1 MLGEDPTAE
10 INQVRERA
18 YGKRILRKPTKLHWR
33 AYPNDKGDFYTD
45 NKYMSGDEDPL
56 EAILKER
63 YA

>member
-1 MLGEDPTAE
+1 MEKEFFEANKATL
-10 INQVRERA
+10 
-18 YGKRILRKPTKLHWR
+18 

-63 YA
+63 MREFYV